1 MAGQCI
7 CCNPQDLKST
17 AGAYNEAASGF
28 NQAKSAFEKSGT
40 SNPGFGLFM
49 MLLYPAYTVCK
60 MSTQGYLGNIGQM
73 SERLSSA
80 LKSTSEI
87 SEDTENQLRQMIL
100 DLRKQV
106 EEQDQRITEL
116 EHHQDGDSDGGNYS
130 GGGSAGGGGY
140 TGGGAAGGGYGS
152 GGSGSGSGATG
163 IADSTDKQSIDVPSV
178 SSATDAISGAHAST
192 GSDTGSARE
201 PIRDTGKEDAAS
213 DIGGTRND
221 SQIGQIDTVPLPNQ
235 TTKDTISTIGL
246 DVDGDA
252 SDDYSLNLTNG
263 NTHAVVGEDGSVTLS
278 KQDGSSVPLP
288 PGAQEGKND
297 FLTVDAN
304 HDGID
309 DIAFTPDTGADA
321 RISVFEQGDS
331 QYMAIDADN
340 DGDYDV
346 VARVDDSEAAYEAM
360 RERAE
365 ESAWQSIASKDPL
378 GRTADE
384 LRALYQ
390 DRDVVELPER
400 SEIR

>member
-7 CCNPQDLKST
+7 CCNPQDLKNT
-17 AGAYNEAASGF
+17 ASAYNEAASGF

-40 SNPGFGLFM
+40 GNPGFGLFM

-87 SEDTENQLRQMIL
+87 SEDTESQLRQMIL

-163 IADSTDKQSIDVPSV
+163 IADSTDKQSINVPSV

-346 VARVDDSEAAYEAM
+346 VARVGDSEAAYEAM
-360 RERAE
+360 HERAE

>member
-40 SNPGFGLFM
+40 GNPGFGLFM
-49 MLLYPAYTVCK
+49 LSLYPAYMACK

-87 SEDTENQLRQMIL
+87 SKDTENRLRQMIL
-100 DLRKQV
+100 DLREQV

-116 EHHQDGDSDGGNYS
+116 EHHQDGNSGESDTHG
-130 GGGSAGGGGY
+130 GGGGY
-140 TGGGAAGGGYGS
+140 AGGGATGGGYGD
-152 GGSGSGSGATG
+152 GATG
-163 IADSTDKQSIDVPSV
+163 TADSTDKQPVTAPSVPST
-178 SSATDAISGAHAST
+178 TDAISGAHAST
-192 GSDTGSARE
+192 GSDTSSAYAS
-201 PIRDTGKEDAAS
+201 IRDIGKEDAAS
-213 DIGGTRND
+213 DIGTRND
-221 SQIGQIDTVPLPNQ
+221 SQTGRIDAVPLPNQ
-235 TTKDTISTIGL
+235 TTKDTISTVGL

-263 NTHAVVGEDGSVTLS
+263 NTHAVIGEGGSVTLS
-278 KQDGSSVPLP
+278 RRDGSSVPLP
-288 PGAQEGKND
+288 SATQEGKNGS
-297 FLTVDAN
+297 LTVDAN

-309 DIAFTPDTGADA
+309 DIAFTPDMGADT

-331 QYMAIDADN
+331 QYLSIDADN

-346 VARVDDSEAAYEAM
+346 VARVGDSEAAYEAM
-360 RERAE
+360 REQAE

>member
-163 IADSTDKQSIDVPSV
+163 IADSTDKQSINVPSV

-201 PIRDTGKEDAAS
+201 PIRDTGKKDAAS

-346 VARVDDSEAAYEAM
+346 VARVGDSEAAYEAM
-360 RERAE
+360 HERAE

>member
-152 GGSGSGSGATG
+152 GGSGSGSGPCT
-163 IADSTDKQSIDVPSV
+163 
-178 SSATDAISGAHAST
+178 SGW
-192 GSDTGSARE
+192 
-201 PIRDTGKEDAAS
+201 
-213 DIGGTRND
+213 
-221 SQIGQIDTVPLPNQ
+221 
-235 TTKDTISTIGL
+235 
-246 DVDGDA
+246 
-252 SDDYSLNLTNG
+252 
-263 NTHAVVGEDGSVTLS
+263 
-278 KQDGSSVPLP
+278 
-288 PGAQEGKND
+288 
-297 FLTVDAN
+297 
-304 HDGID
+304 
-309 DIAFTPDTGADA
+309 
-321 RISVFEQGDS
+321 
-331 QYMAIDADN
+331 
-340 DGDYDV
+340 
-346 VARVDDSEAAYEAM
+346 
-360 RERAE
+360 RER
-365 ESAWQSIASKDPL
+365 S
-378 GRTADE
+378 
-384 LRALYQ
+384 
-390 DRDVVELPER
+390 
-400 SEIR
+400 

>member
-7 CCNPQDLKST
+7 CCNPQDLKNT
-17 AGAYNEAASGF
+17 ASAYNEAASGF

-163 IADSTDKQSIDVPSV
+163 IADSTDKQSINVPSV

-263 NTHAVVGEDGSVTLS
+263 NTHAVVGGDGSVTLS

-346 VARVDDSEAAYEAM
+346 VARVGDSEAAYEAM
-360 RERAE
+360 HERAE

>member
-7 CCNPQDLKST
+7 CCNPQDLKHT
-17 AGAYNEAASGF
+17 ASAYNEAASGF

-100 DLRKQV
+100 DLHKQV

-116 EHHQDGDSDGGNYS
+116 EHHQDGGS

-152 GGSGSGSGATG
+152 GGSSSGGGATG
-163 IADSTDKQSIDVPSV
+163 AADSTDKQPITAPSV
-178 SSATDAISGAHAST
+178 SSATDAISGTHAST
-192 GSDTGSARE
+192 GSDTNSAHA

-213 DIGGTRND
+213 DIGTRND
-221 SQIGQIDTVPLPNQ
+221 SQMGRIGTVPLPNQ

-263 NTHAVVGEDGSVTLS
+263 NTHAVVGEDGSITLS
-278 KQDGSSVPLP
+278 RRDGSSVPLP
-288 PGAQEGKND
+288 PGAQERKSS

-304 HDGID
+304 HDGVD

-346 VARVDDSEAAYEAM
+346 VARVGDSEAAYEAM

>member
-140 TGGGAAGGGYGS
+140 TDGGAAGGGYGS

-163 IADSTDKQSIDVPSV
+163 IADSTDKQSINVPSV

-346 VARVDDSEAAYEAM
+346 VARVGDSEAAYEAM
-360 RERAE
+360 HERAE

>member
-7 CCNPQDLKST
+7 CCNPQDLKNT
-17 AGAYNEAASGF
+17 ASAYNEAASGF

-116 EHHQDGDSDGGNYS
+116 EHHQDGDSDGG
-130 GGGSAGGGGY
+130 SAGGGGY

-163 IADSTDKQSIDVPSV
+163 IADSTDKQSINVPSV

-346 VARVDDSEAAYEAM
+346 AVRVGDSEAAREAM
-360 RERAE
+360 RKQAE
-365 ESAWQSIASKDPL
+365 DEAWQSIAAKDPL

-384 LRALYQ
+384 LRALYE
-390 DRDVVELPER
+390 DRETIQLPER
-400 SEIR
+400 TTIQ

>member
-163 IADSTDKQSIDVPSV
+163 IADSTDKQSINVPSV

-321 RISVFEQGDS
+321 RIGVFEQGDS

-346 VARVDDSEAAYEAM
+346 VARVGDSEAAYEAM

>member
-1 MAGQCI
+1 M
-7 CCNPQDLKST
+7 QDVDT
-17 AGAYNEAASGF
+17 
-28 NQAKSAFEKSGT
+28 
-40 SNPGFGLFM
+40 
-49 MLLYPAYTVCK
+49 
-60 MSTQGYLGNIGQM
+60 GYLGNIGQM

-163 IADSTDKQSIDVPSV
+163 IADSTDKQSINVPSV

-252 SDDYSLNLTNG
+252 SDDYS
-263 NTHAVVGEDGSVTLS
+263 
-278 KQDGSSVPLP
+278 
-288 PGAQEGKND
+288 
-297 FLTVDAN
+297 
-304 HDGID
+304 
-309 DIAFTPDTGADA
+309 
-321 RISVFEQGDS
+321 
-331 QYMAIDADN
+331 
-340 DGDYDV
+340 
-346 VARVDDSEAAYEAM
+346 
-360 RERAE
+360 
-365 ESAWQSIASKDPL
+365 
-378 GRTADE
+378 
-384 LRALYQ
+384 
-390 DRDVVELPER
+390 
-400 SEIR
+400 

>member
-163 IADSTDKQSIDVPSV
+163 IADSTDKQSINVSSV

-346 VARVDDSEAAYEAM
+346 VARVGDSEAAYEAM
-360 RERAE
+360 HERAE

>member
-17 AGAYNEAASGF
+17 ASAYNEAASGF

-116 EHHQDGDSDGGNYS
+116 EHHQDGESDGGNYS

-163 IADSTDKQSIDVPSV
+163 IADSTDKQSINVPSV

-213 DIGGTRND
+213 DIGTRND

-346 VARVDDSEAAYEAM
+346 VARVGDSEAAYEAM

>member
-163 IADSTDKQSIDVPSV
+163 IADSTDKQSINVPSV

-331 QYMAIDADN
+331 QYMSIDADN

-346 VARVDDSEAAYEAM
+346 VARVGDSEAAYEAM
-360 RERAE
+360 HERAE

>member
-163 IADSTDKQSIDVPSV
+163 IADSTDKQSINVPSV

-278 KQDGSSVPLP
+278 KQDGSFVPLP

-346 VARVDDSEAAYEAM
+346 VARVGDSEAAYEAM
-360 RERAE
+360 HERAE

>member
-7 CCNPQDLKST
+7 CCNPQDLKNT
-17 AGAYNEAASGF
+17 ASAYNEAASGF

-163 IADSTDKQSIDVPSV
+163 IADSTDKQSINVPSV

-213 DIGGTRND
+213 DIVGTRND

-346 VARVDDSEAAYEAM
+346 VARVGDSEAAYEAM
-360 RERAE
+360 HERAE

>member
-130 GGGSAGGGGY
+130 GGGSVGGGGY

-163 IADSTDKQSIDVPSV
+163 IADSTDKQSINVPSV

-346 VARVDDSEAAYEAM
+346 VARVGDSEAAYEVM

>member
-163 IADSTDKQSIDVPSV
+163 IADSTDKQSINVPSV

-346 VARVDDSEAAYEAM
+346 VARVGDSEAAYEAM
-360 RERAE
+360 HERAE

>member
-163 IADSTDKQSIDVPSV
+163 IADSTDKQSINVPSV

-213 DIGGTRND
+213 DIVGTRND

-346 VARVDDSEAAYEAM
+346 VARVGDSEAAYEAM
-360 RERAE
+360 HERAE

>member
-7 CCNPQDLKST
+7 CCNPQDLKNT
-17 AGAYNEAASGF
+17 ASAYNEAASGF

-163 IADSTDKQSIDVPSV
+163 IADSTDKQSINVPSV
-178 SSATDAISGAHAST
+178 SSATDAISGAYAST

-346 VARVDDSEAAYEAM
+346 VARVGDSEAAYEVM

>member
-116 EHHQDGDSDGGNYS
+116 EHHQDGDSGGGNYS

-163 IADSTDKQSIDVPSV
+163 IADSTDKQSINVPSV

-346 VARVDDSEAAYEAM
+346 VARVGDSEAAYEAM
-360 RERAE
+360 HERAE

>member
-7 CCNPQDLKST
+7 CCNPQDLKNT
-17 AGAYNEAASGF
+17 ASAYNEAASGF

-163 IADSTDKQSIDVPSV
+163 IADSTDKQSINVPSV

-346 VARVDDSEAAYEAM
+346 VARVGDSEAAYEVM